1 MNLGAKRKG
10 ENKMIEQIFTLTGGN
25 EKVVEKVIL
34 DENLHYM
41 HVIINQSDGFPE
53 HYTNAVV
60 YMTVMR
66 GIVSLQIGDQDYYA
80 YPAGTVLKIPSN
92 TKMILNNFNPE
103 TLELILIKAPPPD
116 VLPE

>member
-1 MNLGAKRKG
+1 MV
-10 ENKMIEQIFTLTGGN
+10 EQIFKLTGGDD
-25 EKVVEKVIL
+25 KVVEKVIL
-34 DENLHYM
+34 DEYLHYM

-60 YMTVMR
+60 YMTVVR
-66 GIVSLQIGDQDYYA
+66 GIVSLQLDNQDYYA
-80 YPAGTVLKIPSN
+80 YPAGTVLKIPFN
-92 TKMILNNFNPE
+92 TKMNLNNFNPE